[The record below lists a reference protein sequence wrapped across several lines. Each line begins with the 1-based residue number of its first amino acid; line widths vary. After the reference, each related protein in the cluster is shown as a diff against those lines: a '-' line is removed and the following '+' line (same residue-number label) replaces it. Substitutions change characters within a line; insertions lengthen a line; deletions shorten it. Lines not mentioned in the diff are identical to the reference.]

1 LSWTCLEV
9 SAEVAGIEG
18 REFANPDFWSDPWN
32 LSREILT
39 TENRYF
45 SVVRNADL
53 KPGGSAPGED
63 PTQPYREGVATAPW
77 PASFI
82 LTNARTPLT
91 AGSLLIWPAGP
102 SRSAPPVPFEWKLPH
117 EEN

>member
-1 LSWTCLEV
+1 MEV

-45 SVVRNADL
+45 SVVRKSDHV
-53 KPGGSAPGED
+53 PGRGLPGVNVRRNRDE
-63 PTQPYREGVATAPW
+63 R
-77 PASFI
+77 
-82 LTNARTPLT
+82 
-91 AGSLLIWPAGP
+91 
-102 SRSAPPVPFEWKLPH
+102 
-117 EEN
+117 

>member
-1 LSWTCLEV
+1 LEV

-45 SVVRNADL
+45 SVVRKSDHV
-53 KPGGSAPGED
+53 PGRGLPGVNV
-63 PTQPYREGVATAPW
+63 QRKR
-77 PASFI
+77 
-82 LTNARTPLT
+82 L
-91 AGSLLIWPAGP
+91 
-102 SRSAPPVPFEWKLPH
+102 SRK
-117 EEN
+117 